1 MFKFV
6 SQKSVKQIT
15 DLARGSEKNAAGFF
29 LQCSVEGYLGL
40 PGSGKSFTMG
50 ADAYNLRQRYPGMP
64 VFTNIPLNLPGNGPI
79 YEMNDWEDLVNAEN
93 GLVIL
98 DEVNL
103 WMPARVWAKVPAAL
117 LWKLAQV
124 RKSGLKVLWTA
135 QSHKRVDTVLR
146 ELTFHT
152 HVCKSFKRL
161 GFFYI
166 KSYGGVL
173 GEAEGFRFVPFLERY
188 KNIYDTHDYVKLP
201 GFLDGMGTTK
211 FMQEK
216 GATKNV
222 YS

>member
-1 MFKFV
+1 MKILSDRSKRDIAKFA
-6 SQKSVKQIT
+6 Q
-15 DLARGSEKNAAGFF
+15 GGEKNAAGFY

-50 ADAYNLRQRYPGMP
+50 YDAYQLRKRYPNMP
-64 VFTNIPLNLPGNGPI
+64 VYTNIPLTLPGNGPI
-79 YEMNDWEDLVNAEN
+79 IEMEDWEDLVNAEN

-103 WMPARVWAKVPAAL
+103 WMPARVWAKVPGAL

-152 HVCKSFKRL
+152 HVCKSWKRL
-161 GFFYI
+161 GFFLVR
-166 KSYGGVL
+166 SYGGIL
-173 GEAEGFRFVPFLERY
+173 GEPEGLRFVPFSATY
-188 KNIYDTHDYVKLP
+188 KNVYGTHDYVKLP
-201 GFLDGMGTTK
+201 AFLEGLGTTK

-222 YS
+222 